1 MICNKVKLFL
11 THSKKKFQMKLNSIF
26 LSALALTMVIACGP
40 AKMISTNPA
49 NIDKIALKISP
60 IQDGDLQRWSHLD
73 LLKDT
78 IPGMS
83 VDKAYSE
90 LLKGKKGIKV
100 IVGVVDSG
108 VDIDHE
114 DLKGVIWTNPK
125 EIAGNGIDDDKNG
138 FIDDIHGWN
147 FLGDATNENLEMTRI
162 VKKGDDGSEI
172 YKAAKAD
179 LDKQLQEAQGNKQQ
193 VDFIFNANKTVADY
207 LKKQNYTLE
216 EVKAIQTTDP
226 ALNQS
231 KQVMMSV
238 ISQTG
243 NDFNSELNG
252 YKNQVYDQLNYNLNV
267 DFDGRKPVGDNPE
280 DIKDRNYGNN
290 TVYGPNKED
299 ALHGT
304 HVAGI
309 IAQIRNNGKGG
320 DGITNNAEILV
331 VRAVPNGDEYDK
343 DIALGIRYAVD
354 NGAKVING
362 SFGKSYSPHKQ
373 WVFDAIKYAESKDVL
388 IVHAAGNDG
397 HDIDLAAYKNYPN
410 DSEDNKTEI
419 ASNFLTI
426 GALNTTYGSGL
437 VAGFSNYGSVNVDI
451 FAPGAKIYATVPNN
465 KYKYEQGT
473 SMASPNAAGVAALVR
488 SYYPDLTAAQVKQI
502 LMDSG
507 TPLSNVVTL
516 GESGEKRPFTNASKS
531 GRIVNA
537 YNALVMASKMSK
549 KK

>member
-1 MICNKVKLFL
+1 MTNRKFKSEMNSRPIYL
-11 THSKKKFQMKLNSIF
+11 TAF
-26 LSALALTMVIACGP
+26 ALAMLTGCGP
-40 AKMISTNPA
+40 SKMIATDPA
-49 NIDKIALKISP
+49 KIDKIPLKITP
-60 IQDGDLQRWSHLD
+60 IKESDLMRWSHLD
-73 LLKDT
+73 LVKDT

-90 LLKGKKGIKV
+90 LIKGKKGAKV
-100 IVGVVDSG
+100 IVGVIDSG
-108 VDIDHE
+108 TDIEHE
-114 DLKGVIWTNPK
+114 DLKAVIWTNPK

-138 FIDDIHGWN
+138 YIDDIHGWN
-147 FLGDATNENLEMTRI
+147 FLGDSGNENLELTRI
-162 VKKGDDGSEI
+162 VKKGDDGSAQFKE
-172 YKAAKAD
+172 AKAE
-179 LDKQLQEAQGNKQQ
+179 LEKKLQEAQGNKQQ
-193 VDFIFNANKTVADY
+193 VDFIFKANQAVAAY
-207 LKKQNYTLE
+207 LKKDNYTID

-226 ALNQS
+226 MLNQS

-238 ISQTG
+238 IAQTG
-243 NDFNSELNG
+243 PDFNSELND
-252 YKNQVYDQLNYNLNV
+252 YKTQVYDQLNYNLNTE
-267 DFDGRKPVGDNPE
+267 FDGRKIVGDKPD
-280 DIKDRNYGNN
+280 DINDKVYGNGN
-290 TVYGPNKED
+290 VMGPVKSD
-299 ALHGT
+299 IVHGT

-309 IAQIRNNGKGG
+309 IAQVRGNGKGG
-320 DGITNNAEILV
+320 DGVANNAQILV

-362 SFGKSYSPHKQ
+362 SFGKSFSPHKQ
-373 WVFDAIKYAESKDVL
+373 WVYDAIKYAASKDVL

-397 HDIDLAAYKNYPN
+397 LDLDLEENRNYPN
-410 DSEDNKTEI
+410 DSEDLKTEF
-419 ASNFLTI
+419 ANNFLTV

-437 VAGFSNYGSVNVDI
+437 VAGFSNYGSTNVDV

-507 TPLSNVVTL
+507 TPVSTVVTL
-516 GESGEKRPFTNASKS
+516 GETSEKRPFTNASKS
-531 GRIVNA
+531 GKMVNA
-537 YNALVMASKMSK
+537 YNALLMASKMSK